1 MRFDLTDLRLFLAVA
16 EAGSITHGA
25 QEAGLSLAAA
35 SDRLREM
42 ELAGGVVLLERGRR
56 GIRLTEA
63 GETLS
68 HHARQIL
75 GHVALMRADLGQLA
89 KGLRATIRMA
99 VNTAA
104 MVDTLPDRLTPW
116 LAEHPQIDVD
126 LRERQSHEIARSVTA
141 GFADIGILS
150 DVAAH
155 EGLVLKPFA
164 TSQLAVVSAKSHKLA
179 NDKQV
184 RFENLTEDYFIGLKD
199 GALQAHI
206 EAQAEKIG
214 SRLRYRTSLRTFE
227 SICQAAS
234 AGIGIAIVPSAIA
247 HRCKR
252 TYPLSVTPLAD
263 AWARRNLVVCIAK
276 GIEQTPLVADLFE
289 HLSATT

>member
-16 EAGSITHGA
+16 DAGSITHGA
-25 QEAGLSLAAA
+25 QEIGLSLAAA

-42 ELAGGVVLLERGRR
+42 ELAGGVALLERGRR

-68 HHARQIL
+68 HHARQII
-75 GHVALMRADLGQLA
+75 GHVALMRADLGQFA

-104 MVDTLPDRLTPW
+104 MVDTLPQRLTPW
-116 LAEHPQIDVD
+116 LADHPQVDID

-155 EGLVLKPFA
+155 EALVFKSFA
-164 TSQLAVVSAKSHKLA
+164 TSQLAIVSAKSHRLA
-179 NDKQV
+179 NEKHV
-184 RFENLTEDYFIGLKD
+184 RFESLTNDYFIGLKD

-206 EAQAEKIG
+206 ESQAEKIG
-214 SRLRYRTSLRTFE
+214 ARLRYRISLRTYE
-227 SICQAAS
+227 SICHAAS
-234 AGIGIAIVPSAIA
+234 AGLGIAIVPSTIA
-247 HRCKR
+247 HHCKR
-252 TYPLSVTPLAD
+252 SYPLSVTPLAD
-263 AWARRNLVVCIAK
+263 AWARRNLVVCIARDA
-276 GIEQTPLVADLFE
+276 EQTPLVRDLFE
-289 HLSATT
+289 HLSA